1 MVAHHDKQE
10 GAGDPRAR
18 RESLGRAIMSDHP
31 DAARLEELAAG
42 GSDAQA
48 EAHLAGCAVCRT
60 FVAHLRN
67 EARMAPD
74 DSADFMAK
82 VTARA
87 EVSPVQPVAR
97 PVTRIAMRVVAIAAP
112 LAAAAM
118 IALLARPAH
127 HDAPEAPSATSRFKG
142 GIGLAVVRE
151 RSGVQERV
159 AGAVRVRPGDRVRIE
174 VSLDQE
180 QPIVAGILDADGTWA
195 PLLVPTTLEAGTH
208 FSDQAARFDARFT
221 EGWVI
226 AGPPDDVARA
236 RTTRDLHGVTVVP
249 VQREE

>member
-1 MVAHHDKQE
+1 MTLPQAFTATRAPTVW
-10 GAGDPRAR
+10 PRR
-18 RESLGRAIMSDHP
+18 
-31 DAARLEELAAG
+31 
-42 GSDAQA
+42 
-48 EAHLAGCAVCRT
+48 V
-60 FVAHLRN
+60 
-67 EARMAPD
+67 
-74 DSADFMAK
+74 SAD
-82 VTARA
+82 A
-87 EVSPVQPVAR
+87 EPR
-97 PVTRIAMRVVAIAAP
+97 PPFRLTVVAP
-112 LAAAAM
+112 N
-118 IALLARPAH
+118 P
-127 HDAPEAPSATSRFKG
+127 APEVPSATSRFKG

-151 RSGVQERV
+151 RSGAQERV
-159 AGAVRVRPGDRVRIE
+159 AGAVRVRPGDRLRIE

-208 FSDQAARFDARFT
+208 FSDQAARFDASFT